1 MAAIWHGRSISRWRY
16 GWLALLL
23 LSLSHP
29 LSAKQVLFAAMD
41 DWPPFIIAKHSVA
54 SNSGFDGI
62 DWELLQELTARTGIE
77 IYPIPYPFAR
87 GLKEVEAGRIDLI
100 TSVVKTA
107 ERSKYMGFLQTP
119 YYHCQTAFYAQPE
132 MASQIKSYAD
142 LYGKRIGYTL
152 GSAYFEPF
160 DSDRKLLKKATIN
173 ENKLPM
179 MLLKRNEQLFI
190 GTDCQVD
197 YALKVQGLT
206 GQIVPTL
213 YRPNQGVELY
223 IGYSKA
229 AGIAPEVARLEK
241 ALKEMVDEGWVDKLA
256 DSYFQQPN

>member
-1 MAAIWHGRSISRWRY
+1 MGAIWHGRGRSGWCY
-16 GWLALLL
+16 GWLALLFL
-23 LSLSHP
+23 THP
-29 LSAKQVLFAAMD
+29 LQAKQVLFAAMD

-87 GLKEVEAGRIDLI
+87 GLKEVEAGRIDII
-100 TSVVKTA
+100 TSVVKTT

-132 MASQIKSYAD
+132 LASQIKSYDD

-152 GSAYFEPF
+152 GSSYFEPF
-160 DSDRKLLKKATIN
+160 DSDKKLLKKPTLN
-173 ENKLPM
+173 ENKLPF
-179 MLLKRNEQLFI
+179 MLLKRNEQLFV
-190 GTDCQVD
+190 GTDCQMD
-197 YALKVQGLT
+197 YALKEQGLL
-206 GQIVPTL
+206 GQIVPTF
-213 YRPNQGVELY
+213 YRPNNPVELY

-229 AGIAPEVARLEK
+229 AGIEAEAALLEK
-241 ALKEMVDEGWVDKLA
+241 ALKEMVAEGWVDKLA
-256 DSYFQQPN
+256 DSYFKQQN

>member
-1 MAAIWHGRSISRWRY
+1 MGASRQDRGMGRWHY
-16 GWLALLL
+16 GWLVLLF
-23 LSLSHP
+23 LSSP
-29 LSAKQVLFAAMD
+29 LQAKQVLFAAMD

-62 DWELLQELTARTGIE
+62 DWELLQELSARTGIE

-107 ERSKYMGFLQTP
+107 ERSKYMGFLPTP

-132 MASQIKSYAD
+132 MAAQIKSYED
-142 LYGKRIGYTL
+142 LYGKRIGYTQ
-152 GSAYFEPF
+152 GSSYFEPF
-160 DSDRKLLKKATIN
+160 DSDRKLLKKPAIN
-173 ENKLPM
+173 ENKLPL

-197 YALKVQGLT
+197 YALKVLGLS
-206 GQIVPTL
+206 GQIVPTF
-213 YRPNQGVELY
+213 YRPNNPVELH

-229 AGIAPEVARLEK
+229 AGIEQEAALLEK
-241 ALKEMVDEGWVDKLA
+241 ALKAMVAEGWVDKLA
-256 DSYFQQPN
+256 DSYFQPVN

>member
-1 MAAIWHGRSISRWRY
+1 MSRWRY

-23 LSLSHP
+23 LAMP
-29 LSAKQVLFAAMD
+29 IGAKQVLFAAMD

-54 SNSGFDGI
+54 SNAGFDGI
-62 DWELLQELTARTGIE
+62 DWELLQELSARTGIE

-100 TSVVKTA
+100 TSVVKTD
-107 ERSKYMGFLQTP
+107 ERSKYMGFLPTS
-119 YYHCQTAFYAQPE
+119 YYQCQTAFYAQPE
-132 MASQIKSYAD
+132 LASQIKNYED

-160 DSDRKLLKKATIN
+160 DSDKKLLKKATIN
-173 ENKLPM
+173 ENKLPL

-197 YALKVQGLT
+197 YALKEQGLSQ
-206 GQIVPTL
+206 QIVPTF
-213 YRPNQGVELY
+213 YHPNHPVELY

-229 AGIAPEVARLEK
+229 AGIGPEAAKLEK
-241 ALKEMVDEGWVDKLA
+241 ALQEMVAEGWVDKLA
-256 DSYFQQPN
+256 DSYFHQPN